1 MRVEGSD
8 SVVSPMQH
16 GPDGHTDPADQNRVP
31 RQRGREPAE
40 AAGPAPDAAGRS
52 EPAPDAAGPAGPAP
66 QPVRRDNQLVFS
78 DLTHYPVVAQALD
91 NQWLPTE
98 LAEGRQEANAPRK
111 APGAVAAASAE
122 LRRSLV
128 NSGTLV
134 INRAFFVNNEA
145 LYANFVPQ
153 AEPADRNA
161 FAQLLNDRAIVPYL
175 LMERDGTE
183 DFAFAHDVVAG
194 RAWRRLITEESD
206 PGLVRLD
213 WDEEA
218 NQAVIDRMGQRFTRQ
233 LPGLKWLTPPQLAK
247 DLGIPVEL
255 AASMGSGILQSI
267 LIWAGS
273 QDHTTNITRNAVYQE
288 FLTRP
293 GTDPHQGLLRDG
305 AEIVPTKQ
313 LIDLMYNL
321 GLSDASGLVA
331 LTPPGS
337 PPRRTLQEDVSPRA
351 RAQDPEAVGLMI
363 RNLVADS
370 LHRAVDGPNSYA
382 GLSLTDI
389 IALRETGEWNAYVTS
404 LEAFLHDSFRGGRIP
419 DPDEFS
425 ERTATIARDHA
436 RMLRTAR
443 RASRSGQGF
452 AREITTMLVLES
464 GGVALQIAS
473 GEEVSLIS
481 GTVQMLTAVGG
492 ALSVRLEFWDKAA
505 RNRRSG
511 LGHSLTLPT
520 LRLGNLK
527 KDWET
532 ILAVY
537 GGPVVQTGQAP
548 RQGGQAD
555 QQARNG

>member
-1 MRVEGSD
+1 MA
-8 SVVSPMQH
+8 SPIQH
-16 GPDGHTDPADQNRVP
+16 GPDGHTDPATPEQVP
-31 RQRGREPAE
+31 RQRDLEPARPTRADPE
-40 AAGPAPDAAGRS
+40 PAGQAPGPAGPAP
-52 EPAPDAAGPAGPAP
+52 GPAP

-78 DLTHYPVVAQALD
+78 DLTHYPVMAQALD
-91 NQWLPTE
+91 NKWLPTE
-98 LAEGRQEANAPRK
+98 LAEGRQETNAPRK

-134 INRAFFVNNEA
+134 VNRAFFVNNEA

-153 AEPADRNA
+153 AEPADRKA

-175 LMERDGTE
+175 LRERDGTE

-218 NQAVIDRMGQRFTRQ
+218 NRAVTERMGRRFTRQ
-233 LPGLKWLTPPQLAK
+233 LPGLKWLNPQELAN

-255 AASMGSGILQSI
+255 ATSMGSGILQSI
-267 LIWAGS
+267 LTWAGS
-273 QDHTTNITRNAVYQE
+273 QDHTANITRDAVYQE

-293 GTDPHQGLLRDG
+293 GTDPHLGLLRDG

-313 LIDLMYNL
+313 LIDLMYNV
-321 GLSDASGLVA
+321 GLPDASGLVA

-337 PPRRTLQEDVSPRA
+337 PPRRTLQEDVSPRT
-351 RAQDPEAVGLMI
+351 QDPEAVGLLI

-382 GLSLTDI
+382 GLSLADI
-389 IALRETGEWNAYVTS
+389 ITLRETGEWNAYVAS
-404 LEAFLHDSFRGGRIP
+404 LDAFLHDSFRGGRIP

-537 GGPVVQTGQAP
+537 GGPVVETGQAP

-555 QQARNG
+555 QQARNS